1 MSRSL
6 FRTWGAEL
14 PQPLF
19 ARALAAA
26 GMLGPR
32 VEALAEATIID
43 AVRALRRDGGDI
55 AVLRLAHLAELVAAI
70 EAGAA
75 DLPSAQNF
83 LVAWERFRVAW
94 FDQPSPGVL
103 RVELDPAVAGGLR
116 HSIPD
121 VHWLLRL
128 LFGSD
133 DDLADSAYV
142 RVDEP
147 DRPVA
152 WEWPLRVGLL
162 GDPRS
167 RALAEQLCAV
177 RWPDLLRLVDVD
189 AADEDCDL
197 LLLPDDLRAGLGRVL
212 SRPRRLRADCVLLIG
227 GAGVANERVARLV
240 AALRQEVF
248 TAGVGVMRID
258 SERQGEWFN
267 ALLEQ
272 LAHDLPIDVALRR
285 AAPAGQ
291 EVPVPPL
298 LVASRRLA
306 VHARV
311 TAFAR
316 RLGQHARRVVAEQ
329 RQVPPQPQQR
339 VERSAD
345 RSLPP
350 MPAPVSRSAGRP
362 LTRSAPSPASGPA
375 PGPAPGP
382 ISGSGSGLS
391 SGRTPDSAAALD
403 GVVAE
408 LEARASRGVWQSE
421 SDDATAVAALRSA
434 LETELGAALA
444 APRVGAGGVETKSSE
459 RRRVN
464 FTVTDLSDAARPVRV
479 RDRLAADRAYQI
491 ALDIGLPRA
500 QAEAAS
506 EVFASERLPPS
517 AAGHWLDVFFV
528 PLVRAAD
535 GRLHTPQQA
544 RLFLPPEADSDAGY
558 FSFRTHGVR
567 QQYRARVL
575 ITHENRVIQT
585 LIFSSPLGD
594 AGERFALTVENIVA
608 PTFDP
613 AWHGQP
619 FDAAIVVNH
628 SGEGQPGFTT
638 IVGKEVSFREPV
650 GIDTLVGEVKR
661 LLSEEA
667 SFPEARGTLDDPALL
682 KLFDDLAHYGRS
694 ILKPLPPELQGR
706 VAEGARIQIVEARSG
721 AWLPVEILY
730 DSPLPKAGAQLCPN
744 ARAALLREGGVSHS
758 TCDHRDDRNF
768 HCPLRFWGFS
778 SVIERQP
785 SLTPPSGADYVIS
798 VPHADANRLD
808 AFRSV
813 LVGASSRVR
822 AQDLGDPGGVVEAVR
837 RVAQNARTVK
847 DWNEWEDAVEE
858 ESPSLLL
865 LLPHSME
872 DQAHPGIAGLEIGGV
887 LLTYPELES
896 TYVAGPAASSPVV
909 LLLGCSTQ
917 LTDVPFLNFVEAF
930 KRERA
935 ALVIGTLATM
945 RGRRAVAFVSELL
958 DGLKAAAG
966 SERTFG
972 EVFLDSKRR
981 LLANGDGFVLSL
993 TAYGDVGWRI

>member
-6 FRTWGAEL
+6 FMTWGAEL

-26 GMLGPR
+26 GTLGPHA
-32 VEALAEATIID
+32 EALAEATIVD
-43 AVRALRRDGGDI
+43 AVRALCRDGGDI
-55 AVLRLAHLAELVAAI
+55 AVLRLAHLAALVAAI
-70 EAGAA
+70 EARDV
-75 DLPSAQNF
+75 DLPPARDF

-94 FDQPSPGVL
+94 FDQPSSTAL
-103 RVELDPAVAGGLR
+103 RVELDPELARAAR
-116 HSIPD
+116 HSTPD
-121 VHWLLRL
+121 VHWLIRL
-128 LFGSD
+128 LIGD
-133 DDLADSAYV
+133 DQLVDSAYV
-142 RVDEP
+142 RMDEP
-147 DRPVA
+147 DRPIA

-162 GDPRS
+162 GDSRS
-167 RALAEQLCAV
+167 RDLAEQLRAV
-177 RWPDLLRLVDVD
+177 RWPDLLRLVDLD
-189 AADEDCDL
+189 AADADCDL
-197 LLLPDDLRAGLGRVL
+197 LLLPDDLRAGLARVL
-212 SRPRRLRADCVLLIG
+212 SRPRRLRADCVLLIA
-227 GAGVANERVARLV
+227 GAGVANERIARLV

-248 TAGVGVMRID
+248 TAGVGITRID

-272 LAHDLPIDVALRR
+272 LAHDLPIDVALAR
-285 AAPAGQ
+285 AASAVQDGAA
-291 EVPVPPL
+291 PPL
-298 LVASRRLA
+298 LIASRRLA

-316 RLGQHARRVVAEQ
+316 RLGQHVRRVAAVQ
-329 RQVPPQPQQR
+329 RQSAPQPLQR
-339 VERSAD
+339 AARSPD
-345 RSLPP
+345 FSPPPP
-350 MPAPVSRSAGRP
+350 MPAPVSRSPGGP
-362 LTRSAPSPASGPA
+362 VTRSGPSPAPGSAFGGTPA
-375 PGPAPGP
+375 PG
-382 ISGSGSGLS
+382 
-391 SGRTPDSAAALD
+391 AALD
-403 GVVAE
+403 GVVAD
-408 LEARASRGVWQSE
+408 LEARVSRGVWRSE
-421 SDDATAVAALRSA
+421 SDDATAVAALRSV
-434 LETELGAALA
+434 LEDKLGGPLA
-444 APRVGAGGVETKSSE
+444 APRAGAGAIEAKGSE

-464 FTVTDLSDAARPVRV
+464 FTVTDLSDAAHPARV

-491 ALDIGLPRA
+491 ALDIGMPRA
-500 QAEAAS
+500 EAEAAS

-517 AAGHWLDVFFV
+517 EAGHWLDVFFV

-535 GRLHTPQQA
+535 GRLHSPQQA
-544 RLFLPPEADSDAGY
+544 RLFLPPQGDSEACR

-567 QQYRARVL
+567 QEYRARVL

-585 LIFSSPLGD
+585 LIFSSPLD
-594 AGERFALTVENIVA
+594 ERGGRFVLTVENVVA

-628 SGEGQPGFTT
+628 SGEGQAGFTT
-638 IVGKEVSFREPV
+638 LVGKEVSFREPV

-667 SFPEARGTLDDPALL
+667 SFPEARSELDDPALL
-682 KLFDDLAHYGRS
+682 KLFDDLARYGRS
-694 ILKPLPPELQGR
+694 ILKPLPAELQGR

-744 ARAALLREGGVSHS
+744 ARAALLREGEVSHS
-758 TCDHRDDRNF
+758 ACDHRDDRNF

-778 SVIERQP
+778 CVIERQP
-785 SLTPPSGADYVIS
+785 SLMPPSGADYVIS
-798 VPHADANRLD
+798 VPQAGANRLD

-822 AQDLGDPGGVVEAVR
+822 AQDLGDPGGIVEAVR

-847 DWNEWEDAVEE
+847 DWDEWEDAVEQN
-858 ESPSLLL
+858 SPSLLL

-872 DQAHPGIAGLEIGGV
+872 DPAHPGIAGLEIGGV
-887 LLTYPELES
+887 LLTYPELER

-930 KRERA
+930 KREQA

-958 DGLKAAAG
+958 NGLKAAAG